1 MSNRRKG
8 TKKESGGGGGG
19 DGDAPLPPPP
29 PSSSGGRSSSALQ
42 AMAALGGASHV
53 TNAAAAAAAAA
64 SATSS
69 SRSRSRG
76 GGAGSAGIGIGAAV
90 APRTGVR
97 YGLSR
102 GASSSARYHR
112 SIYTISCLT
121 RLTQR
126 SPTLAHLSP
135 FIAGV
140 LQLEGVLDQ
149 RYDKAKVAHAHT
161 HAHDLGSH
169 TPSVCSTCHSGSHAQ
184 RRVERSG
191 ATTYTTPPS
200 SLTTTLTLHLCFGWL
215 LQYTSK
221 GGILK
226 FCRHQAQNRPSDRAD
241 SSPWRQQRTLHGT
254 SLSPRGHQPLCSR
267 LNDRVCT

>member
-8 TKKESGGGGGG
+8 NKKESGGGGGG

-76 GGAGSAGIGIGAAV
+76 GGAGGAGIGIGAAV

-112 SIYTISCLT
+112 QSTPSAG
-121 RLTQR
+121 
-126 SPTLAHLSP
+126 SDSSHNAHLHSHISP
-135 FIAGV
+135 HS
-140 LQLEGVLDQ
+140 LQAYCNW
-149 RYDKAKVAHAHT
+149 RA
-161 HAHDLGSH
+161 
-169 TPSVCSTCHSGSHAQ
+169 CSTKG
-184 RRVERSG
+184 
-191 ATTYTTPPS
+191 TTK
-200 SLTTTLTLHLCFGWL
+200 
-215 LQYTSK
+215 QK
-221 GGILK
+221 
-226 FCRHQAQNRPSDRAD
+226 
-241 SSPWRQQRTLHGT
+241 
-254 SLSPRGHQPLCSR
+254 
-267 LNDRVCT
+267 

>member
-76 GGAGSAGIGIGAAV
+76 GGAGGAGIGIGAAV

-102 GASSSARYHR
+102 GASSSARYHL
-112 SIYTISCLT
+112 SIRWLT
-121 RLTQR
+121 QLTQR

-149 RYDKAKVAHAHT
+149 RYDKAIEAHAHT
-161 HAHDLGSH
+161 NTRTRSRLSH
-169 TPSVCSTCHSGSHAQ
+169 TMCVLHLSQWKPRAAASRKKRCDNLHHAPEFADHNPHPPPLFWLAVTVHPQ
-184 RRVERSG
+184 RRHPQVLP
-191 ATTYTTPPS
+191 T
-200 SLTTTLTLHLCFGWL
+200 
-215 LQYTSK
+215 
-221 GGILK
+221 
-226 FCRHQAQNRPSDRAD
+226 
-241 SSPWRQQRTLHGT
+241 SSPK
-254 SLSPRGHQPLCSR
+254 
-267 LNDRVCT
+267 